1 MFRTKMY
8 RLLSG
13 GRTLIL
19 AYDQGLEHGPTDFNL
34 DNVNPNYILDIAEKG
49 GYNAVVLHHGI
60 AEKYYQ
66 NYRDRL
72 RLILKLNGKTNIAKV
87 DPYASQT
94 CSVARAVKLGA
105 EAVGYTVYVG
115 SPKEA
120 QMFKEFSKVVGEA
133 HDYGI
138 PVVAWMYPRGHFVKD
153 DLKTETIAY
162 AARVG
167 MELGADIIKLKYN
180 HDLEGLKWIV
190 KATGKAKVVV
200 AGGHKE
206 AVDELL
212 QQARDVVDAGASGM
226 AIGRNIWQHSEP
238 LKITKALK
246 KIVIENKSV
255 KEALKILNKK

>member
-13 GRTLIL
+13 GRSLIL

-34 DNVNPNYILDIAEKG
+34 DNVNPNYFLDIAEKG
-49 GYNAVVLHHGI
+49 GFNAVVLHHGI

-87 DPYASQT
+87 EPYSAQI
-94 CSVARAVKLGA
+94 CSVDRAVKLGA

-115 SPKEA
+115 SPREDEI
-120 QMFKEFSKVVGEA
+120 FNEFGKVVEKA

-138 PVVAWMYPRGHFVKD
+138 PVVAWMYPRGPFVPND
-153 DLKTETIAY
+153 TTTEILAY

-167 MELGADIIKLKYN
+167 LELGADILKMKYN
-180 HDLEGLKWIV
+180 HDKEGFKWVV
-190 KATGKAKVVV
+190 KAAGKCKVIV

-206 AVDELL
+206 AEDELL
-212 QQARDVVDAGASGM
+212 QQARDIIDAGAAGM
-226 AIGRNIWQHSEP
+226 AIGRNIWQNKEP

-246 KIVIENKSV
+246 KIIIENKSV
-255 KEALKILNKK
+255 KEAMKIIT